1 MLIAD
6 FCKVLPER
14 DELRQEQ
21 VSLAAERAGLCLQPA
36 ISVVLEA
43 YAMSLHAPGGKHTAF
58 HTRTEAYLTRA
69 EAVAL
74 PGAGIIGFPVHSSGS
89 LQDKGGKPAG
99 KKG

>member
-1 MLIAD
+1 
-6 FCKVLPER
+6 
-14 DELRQEQ
+14 
-21 VSLAAERAGLCLQPA
+21 
-36 ISVVLEA
+36 
-43 YAMSLHAPGGKHTAF
+43 MSLHAPGGKHTAF

-74 PGAGIIGFPVHSSGS
+74 PGVGIIGFPVRSSCS